1 MLKYQ
6 KAERALKSS
15 TYLLSDDALPMK
27 SRSEGAQKTLK
38 MCVLLDPKTIKTHIE
53 ASCSRGSQEHACKN
67 LFKENHNLV
76 KNWRILWASLP
87 KQSRMSHL
95 MSAISKTG
103 EFFFLGVKV
112 CALAFMQLTGVSA
125 GTLQMVRESRDNVIR
140 PSGKILGSWMGVAA
154 NSKPNRYLEC

>member
-15 TYLLSDDALPMK
+15 TYLLSDDALPLK

-38 MCVLLDPKTIKTHIE
+38 MCVLLDPKTIKAHIE
-53 ASCSRGSQEHACKN
+53 ASCSRGIQRKSQSCEELAHSVGQLAKA
-67 LFKENHNLV
+67 V
-76 KNWRILWASLP
+76 KDASLDE
-87 KQSRMSHL
+87 RNFENWG
-95 MSAISKTG
+95 I
-103 EFFFLGVKV
+103 FFLGVKV
-112 CALAFMQLTGVSA
+112 CVLAFMQLTGVSA